1 MKSAIQRYN
10 RSKEEN
16 NQLANS
22 MSDVKVYIYNLIN
35 RIYESLNHRRDLYFR
50 LTTQDKCRVNL
61 IYIDNTIISI
71 EKYELAIIDTITIF
85 MKSFPNKRNE
95 LFFNGIIWSSSCVCL
110 VSDICSTLYLLHT
123 FLDSINSLII
133 TRIK

>member
-35 RIYESLNHRRDLYFR
+35 RICESLNHRRDLYFR

-61 IYIDNTIISI
+61 IYIDNTS
-71 EKYELAIIDTITIF
+71 F
-85 MKSFPNKRNE
+85 MEMGFDKNE
-95 LFFNGIIWSSSCVCL
+95 FDL
-110 VSDICSTLYLLHT
+110 VSVW
-123 FLDSINSLII
+123 
-133 TRIK
+133 